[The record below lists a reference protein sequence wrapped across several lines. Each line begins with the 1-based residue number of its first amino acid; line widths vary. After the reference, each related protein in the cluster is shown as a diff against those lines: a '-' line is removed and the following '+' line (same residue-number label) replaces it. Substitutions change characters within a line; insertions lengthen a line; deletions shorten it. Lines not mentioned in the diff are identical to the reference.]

1 MKSDKLLII
10 DNKAG
15 AERESSE
22 NVIAQLDE
30 SDRSLI
36 NHFRDITGFW
46 EEDGD
51 DVKINV
57 DISCYTYIFIHD
69 SYDDPIIQGGLKE
82 LLIKRMSLT
91 STVVLFSGT
100 KRESPTPQQLCHED
114 ICWYELRRSQY
125 FMNLPRFME
134 SRSILG
140 TYQIEYLY
148 DSSKDPKTDKGQML
162 ADEISDLLEI
172 SPQKAA
178 GSAAFIELIKLFGGQ
193 YDEKVYERFANMSED
208 SFLSTIDRLIHRK

>member
-10 DNKAG
+10 DNRAG

-22 NVIAQLDE
+22 NAIAQLDE
-30 SDRSLI
+30 ADRSLI
-36 NHFRDITGFW
+36 NHCRDITGFW

-57 DISCYTYIFIHD
+57 DISTYTYIFIHD

-82 LLIKRMSLT
+82 LLIKRMSLI

-100 KRESPTPQQLCHED
+100 KPESPTPRKVCQDD

-125 FMNLPRFME
+125 FVNLCRFME
-134 SRSILG
+134 SRSVFG
-140 TYQIEYLY
+140 AFQIEYLY

-162 ADEISDLLEI
+162 ADTISDLLEI

-178 GSAAFIELIKLFGGQ
+178 GSAVFIELIKLFGGQ
-193 YDEKVYERFANMSED
+193 YDERVYDRFANMSED
-208 SFLSTIDRLIHRK
+208 LFLSTIDRLIHKK